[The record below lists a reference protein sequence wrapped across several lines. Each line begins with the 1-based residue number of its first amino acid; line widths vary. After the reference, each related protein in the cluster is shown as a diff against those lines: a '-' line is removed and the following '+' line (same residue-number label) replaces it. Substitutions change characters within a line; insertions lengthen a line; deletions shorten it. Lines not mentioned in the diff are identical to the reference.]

1 MKLII
6 SFLFLIASLHIYAQN
21 SQRIIEVDHWGNIY
35 TVEGIELTKYAPNKE
50 ILSNFSDALL
60 GEITSIDVSN
70 PLRIQLFYKE
80 FNQLVYLDQSL
91 SSIADPIDL
100 YTYSD
105 NETHLCCEASSGGFW
120 IYNSNDNQSF
130 KVSKQGEIIN
140 KSGLLTSYLKKIPP
154 TKMME
159 YQEKIY
165 FLVPSQGILILNKF
179 GQFIQ
184 QIPLPKITDFC
195 FDNHVL
201 NYQVE
206 TTWFKY
212 EPMMTSDSIIFQ
224 IKNSSVFNSR
234 ILNKKI
240 YILSEDQIS
249 IRSLKD

>member
-6 SFLFLIASLHIYAQN
+6 SFLLLIASLHIYAQN
-21 SQRIIEVDHWGNIY
+21 DNRIIEIDHFGNIY
-35 TVEGIELTKYAPNKE
+35 TIEGIELTKYAPNKE
-50 ILSNFSDALL
+50 ILSSFSDALL

-80 FNQLVYLDQSL
+80 FNQVAYLDQSL

-105 NETHLCCEASSGGFW
+105 NETHLCCGASSGGLW
-120 IYNSNDNQSF
+120 MYNKDDNQSF
-130 KVSKQGEIIN
+130 KISKQGEIIN
-140 KSGLLTSYLKKIPP
+140 KSGLLTSYFKNTYP
-154 TKMME
+154 TKMIE
-159 YQEKIY
+159 YQEKLY
-165 FLVPSQGILILNKF
+165 FLIPSQGILIINKF
-179 GQFIQ
+179 GQFFK

-195 FDNHVL
+195 FDNQEL
-201 NYQVE
+201 YYLVE

-212 EPMMTSDSIIFQ
+212 EPMMTSDSITFQ

-234 ILNKKI
+234 ILDNKV